1 MKNLTIKNI
10 VKKSAIAA
18 TLASGLFAG
27 TAIADTF
34 NASLN
39 LVQPI
44 SMAEVTQMDL
54 GSLLAEDAATCT
66 VTTAGARS
74 GTACFGAGAGTLA
87 AIDINGTTGMQVDI
101 VLTNGASGSSEL
113 SFAPSMINNGEGAT
127 TLTGVTLQASHSLS
141 LGGTLTVA
149 DGALAIANNVTSVD
163 YQVDVTYQ

>member
-27 TAIADTF
+27 TSFADTF

-44 SMAEVTQMDL
+44 SMTEITQMDL
-54 GSLLAEDAATCT
+54 GSVLADDAATCT

-74 GTACFGAGAGTLA
+74 GTACFGASSGTLA
-87 AIDINGTTGMQVDI
+87 AIDVNGTTGMQVDI
-101 VLTNGASGSSEL
+101 ALTDGASGSSEL
-113 SFAPSMINNGEGAT
+113 SFAPSMIDNGEGAT
-127 TLTGVTLQASHSLS
+127 NLTGVTLQASHSLS

-149 DGALAIANNVTSVD
+149 DGALAITNNVTSVD
-163 YQVDVTYQ
+163 YQVAVTYQ